1 MFLNKYNI
9 LMQAQNG
16 FREKNLLIFQFSP
29 SLDRIQEALDSGL
42 QAIGIFFYLTKAY
55 DILNHDIL
63 LIN

>member
-1 MFLNKYNI
+1 
-9 LMQAQNG
+9 MQAQNG